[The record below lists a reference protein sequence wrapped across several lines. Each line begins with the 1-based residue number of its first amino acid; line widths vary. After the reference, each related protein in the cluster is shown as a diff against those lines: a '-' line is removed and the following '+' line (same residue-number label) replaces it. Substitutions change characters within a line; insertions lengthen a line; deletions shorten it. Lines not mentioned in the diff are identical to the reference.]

1 MLDIFN
7 MTKMLTFLRDCLVF
21 TIFLLI
27 DSSVL
32 NMYRN
37 FCIRLY
43 KGLNGYV
50 LASEIFS
57 LISALS
63 SL

>member
-7 MTKMLTFLRDCLVF
+7 LTKMSFLIDCLVF

-27 DSSVL
+27 YSSVL

-43 KGLNGYV
+43 NGLNGYV
-50 LASEIFS
+50 LASEIYS